1 MKQIIAITR
10 KELEGYFGSLLS
22 TIFLG
27 VFLAVVLFT
36 FFFVE
41 KFFARGIADVRPM
54 FAWMPLLLVFLLAAL
69 TMRQWSEEQRSGT
82 LEMLLTL
89 PVKPVQLVLG
99 KFLAVMAMIV
109 VALLLTL
116 PLPIMASILGNL
128 DWGPVIGGYLAALL
142 MAAAYAAIGLFVSS
156 RTDNQ
161 IVALIL
167 TVLLGGLF
175 YVVGSAQVT
184 DFFGRSVADLLRAFG
199 TGSRFESIE
208 RGVIDLRDLVYY
220 LSITALFLLLNT
232 ISLDKFRWSN
242 KQVLYR
248 RAMAITSSL
257 LAINLVLVN
266 VWMYPLRG
274 LRVDLTEQKEFTISQ
289 ATRNLLGQLQE
300 PLLIRAYISEKTHPL
315 LEPLAPQISDMLR
328 EYEIAGNGKVTTEVL
343 DPLSDPAIETE
354 ANQTYG
360 ISSTPFQ
367 ITGANETS
375 VINSY
380 FSILV
385 RYGSQSVVLN
395 YSDLISVKQT
405 SSGVSVSLNNLE
417 YDLTRAAKKVIY
429 GFQSVDSVLAALNE
443 PVKLQFILTPDTV
456 PQELADLQD
465 VITQAAE
472 KIQQDSNGKLVFETI
487 DPTSGDSPISA
498 QQLSDLY
505 GVQPYQV
512 SMLSTDTYYFNLLLV
527 NGEEYQQIFP
537 GLDMTDANVRTE
549 IESAI
554 KRTTPGFLKTVGLW
568 VAPTNST
575 TDMFGQTITPLSSY
589 NFVNQILANEYTV
602 ETVDLTTGEVPSNI
616 EVLVVI
622 APMNLTDTELYA
634 IDQYLMQGGSVI
646 MTASNYKIGSDPYV
660 GGLGLTPIEGG
671 VKDLLASYGVNLSDA
686 VVMDT
691 QNEPFPITVTRDVGG
706 YQVQDIQSV
715 QYPFSEDVT
724 TATIN
729 TQSPIMSGLS
739 GVTMYWSS
747 PVELDA
753 TLNAGRKTEVLMSSN
768 PTSWATM
775 DVNVTPDFTTYPDLG
790 FVQGTTLQSY
800 PLAVSI
806 QGVFESY
813 YKDKGKPVTATPT
826 PDPYAASSQTV
837 ATPEASDSGNTAG
850 LVERSPETARLVVIG
865 SNTVA
870 DDFALKLSSRV
881 SQDRYLNNLQ
891 LIQNAVSWA
900 VEDEDLLSIRSRGNA
915 THLLKTISDREALI
929 WQMINYG
936 IALLALVGLYV
947 FWQVRK
953 RNLAPIALLPARK
966 QKDE

>member
-1 MKQIIAITR
+1 MKQIFAITR

-41 KFFARGIADVRPM
+41 KFFARGIADIRPM

-69 TMRQWSEEQRSGT
+69 TMRLWSEEQRSGT

-89 PVKPVQLVLG
+89 PVKPIQLVLG
-99 KFLAVMAMIV
+99 KFFAVMTMIV
-109 VALLLTL
+109 VALVLTL
-116 PLPIMASILGNL
+116 PLPIMASMLGNL

-175 YVVGSAQVT
+175 YVIGTPQVT
-184 DFFGRSVADLLRAFG
+184 DFFGRSVGDLLRAFG

-220 LSITALFLLLNT
+220 LSITAVFLLLNT
-232 ISLDKFRWSN
+232 VSLDMFRWSN

-248 RAMAITSSL
+248 RAMTITSSL
-257 LAINLVLVN
+257 LVINMVLVN
-266 VWMYPLRG
+266 VWMYPLHG

-289 ATRNLLGQLQE
+289 ATRDLLGQLQE

-315 LEPLAPQISDMLR
+315 LAPLAPQISDMLR
-328 EYEIAGNGKVTTEVL
+328 EYEIAGNGMVKTEIL
-343 DPLSDPAIETE
+343 DPLQDPAIETE

-395 YSDLISVKQT
+395 YTDLIAVKQT

-429 GFQSVDSVLAALNE
+429 GFQSVDSVLAAIKE
-443 PVKLQFILTPDTV
+443 PVKLQFILTSNTL
-456 PQELADLQD
+456 PQELASLQE
-465 VITQAAE
+465 VITTASE
-472 KIQQDSNGKLVFETI
+472 KIQQDSNGKLIFETI
-487 DPTSGDSPISA
+487 DPTASDSPLTA
-498 QQLSDLY
+498 QQLSDQY
-505 GVQPYQV
+505 GMLPYRSDV
-512 SMLSTDTYYFNLLLV
+512 LSTDTYFFNLLLI
-527 NGEEYQQIFP
+527 NGDKYQQIFP
-537 GLDMTDANVRTE
+537 ALDMTDANVRSE
-549 IESAI
+549 IEAAI

-568 VAPTNST
+568 VAPTNPT

-589 NFVNQILANEYTV
+589 NLVNQVLAKEYTV
-602 ETVDLTTGEVPSNI
+602 ETVDLTKGEVPSNI
-616 EVLVVI
+616 EALVIV
-622 APMNLTDTELYA
+622 APMNFTDTELYA
-634 IDQYLMQGGSVI
+634 IDQYLMRGGSVI
-646 MTASNYKIGSDPYV
+646 MTASNYMIISNPYI
-660 GGLGLTPIEGG
+660 GGLELSPINGG
-671 VKDLLASYGVNLSDA
+671 VKALLASYGVNLSDN
-686 VVMDT
+686 VIMDT
-691 QNEPFPITVTRDVGG
+691 QNEPFPISVTRDVGG
-706 YQVQDIQSV
+706 YQVQDLKTV
-715 QYPFSEDVT
+715 QYPFSEDIT
-724 TATIN
+724 TATMD
-729 TQSPIMSGLS
+729 TQSPILSGLT
-739 GVTMYWSS
+739 GVSMYWSS

-753 TLNAGRKTEVLMSSN
+753 TLNAGRKTDVLMSSN
-768 PTSWATM
+768 PTSWTTTEF
-775 DVNVTPDFTTYPDLG
+775 NVTPDFKTYPDLG
-790 FVQGTTLQSY
+790 FVQGTSPQSY

-806 QGVFESY
+806 QGVFDSY
-813 YKDKGKPVTATPT
+813 FKATGKPVIATPT
-826 PDPYAASSQTV
+826 PDPYATSSQ
-837 ATPEASDSGNTAG
+837 AIPTPAEDNGQGT
-850 LVERSPETARLVVIG
+850 VERSPETARLVVIG
-865 SNTVA
+865 SNTVV
-870 DDFALKLSSRV
+870 DDFTLKLSARV

-891 LIQNAVSWA
+891 MIQNAVSWA
-900 VEDEDLLSIRSRGNA
+900 VEDEDLLSIRSRGSA
-915 THLLKTISDREALI
+915 THILKTISDREALT

-947 FWQVRK
+947 FWQIRK
-953 RNLAPIALLPARK
+953 RNLAPMQLLLARK
-966 QKDE
+966 QKGE